1 MPWQLL
7 RRPSGD
13 INHRWDRLTPDISP
27 NHFLAITCCFC
38 HTSYHP
44 EFPPFVTLVH
54 LVIISETRIDH
65 IVLELHLSDAINI
78 EYVKFSTTCK
88 KIEDTRKTHRIHH
101 RRERSQPQIPL
112 IGSIFD
118 CIGARKEL
126 WKMSMIVRD
135 QYHSTTKTKT
145 QEVDDDV
152 EVDVT
157 SILQTPPWRRG
168 R

>member
-1 MPWQLL
+1 M
-7 RRPSGD
+7 
-13 INHRWDRLTPDISP
+13 TPDISP

-78 EYVKFSTTCK
+78 EYVKFSSTCK
-88 KIEDTRKTHRIHH
+88 KIEDTRKTDHIHH
-101 RRERSQPQIPL
+101 RRERSQPQIPV

-126 WKMSMIVRD
+126 WKMSRIVRD

-157 SILQTPPWRRG
+157 SILQTPPCRRG